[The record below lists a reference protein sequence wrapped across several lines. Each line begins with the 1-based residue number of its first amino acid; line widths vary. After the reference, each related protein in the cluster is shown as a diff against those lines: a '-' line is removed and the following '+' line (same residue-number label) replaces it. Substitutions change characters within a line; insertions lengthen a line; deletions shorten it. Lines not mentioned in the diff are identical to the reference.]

1 MADQLVT
8 SQCQQSQIVQQAI
21 LDSADFIIISTDRQ
35 GIIQTFNTGASRQL
49 GYEPKEVIG
58 QFTTCI
64 FHDPQEIVHRAQ
76 QLSQDLGCP
85 ITPGYEVLV
94 AKARLNIADENIW
107 TYIRKDKS
115 RFPVRLSVTTLQNG
129 AGNLVGF
136 LSISKDITG
145 QQQAQRSLRE
155 SKACFAGAF
164 QHAAIGMALVSPDGH
179 WLKVNASLCEIVGY
193 TESEL
198 LATTF
203 QDITYPE
210 DLKLDLQYVEQM
222 LAGEISNYHIE
233 KRYIHKQ
240 GHEVWILLSASL
252 VHADDGQ
259 PLYFVAQM
267 QDISQRKE
275 SEAAFQQLNAD
286 LEQLVQER
294 TAQLENAIETA
305 EIANGTKSQFL
316 AHMSHELR
324 TPLNAILGFSQLIAE
339 DEMMPQHLQK
349 SIDIINRSGEHLLS
363 LINEVLTLS
372 KIEAGQT
379 ILEETTFNFHDLLS
393 SLHEMLHLQAQSK
406 DLELKIEYSAEV
418 PEYLHADEQ
427 KLRQVLINL
436 MSNAL
441 KFTQQGAVTLRVRLD
456 SQDLSSSSPTHSLY
470 FELEDTGVGIAPD
483 ELETIFEPFVQT
495 QAGQRMNQ
503 GTGLGLPIC
512 RSFIQLMGGTL
523 TASSQIGKG
532 TCFRFD
538 VQVHVSEKNV
548 TKKSSGG
555 RLRDLSVQQ
564 PHYRILVVEDHLE
577 NQQLLVDLLV
587 PLGYDVQAVADGQAA
602 VSLSQNWHPHLIW
615 MDINLPNMDGLKA
628 TQQIKSLASSENRSP
643 PIIIALTASALDYT
657 RSQALESGCDDFVSK
672 PYILSDLLEIM
683 TRYLKTQPSPGE
695 SQPLPDSQVSDNNRL
710 YQQTPDQM
718 ERLPS
723 QTTPD
728 RMERLPSEWKRQL
741 HQAALYLDE
750 QRINSLIEQIEPE
763 HHELASNLKT
773 FVDNFQFDQI
783 LDLYK
788 FHDSEI

>member
-1 MADQLVT
+1 MANQLVT
-8 SQCQQSQIVQQAI
+8 SEWQQSQIVQQAI
-21 LDSADFIIISTDRQ
+21 LDSTDFIIISINLQ
-35 GIIQTFNTGASRQL
+35 GIIQTFNTGASQKL
-49 GYEPKEVIG
+49 GYKPEEVIG
-58 QFTTCI
+58 QFTPCI
-64 FHDPQEIVHRAQ
+64 FHDLQEVAHRAQ
-76 QLSQDLGCP
+76 QLSQELGYP
-85 ITPGYEVLV
+85 IQPGYEVLV
-94 AKARLNIADENIW
+94 AKARFNIADETIW
-107 TYIRKDKS
+107 TYICKDQR
-115 RFPVRLSVTTLQNG
+115 RFPVCLSVTTLQDD

-136 LSISKDITG
+136 LGIGKDIKE
-145 QQQAQRSLRE
+145 QQQTRRSLRE
-155 SKACFAGAF
+155 SEARFAGAF
-164 QHAAIGMALVSPDGH
+164 QHAAIGMALVSPNGQ
-179 WLKVNASLCEIVGY
+179 WLKVNTSLCEIVGY
-193 TESEL
+193 TEAEL
-198 LATTF
+198 LAITF
-203 QDITYPE
+203 QDITHPE
-210 DLKLDLQYVEQM
+210 DLELALKYVEQM
-222 LAGEISNYHIE
+222 LVGEIPNYRME

-240 GHEVWILLSASL
+240 GYAVWISLSVSL

-259 PLYFVAQM
+259 PLYFVAQI
-267 QDISQRKE
+267 QDISQRKQ
-275 SEAAFQQLNAD
+275 SEAAFQRLNAD

-339 DEMMPQHLQK
+339 DETMPQHLQK

-406 DLELKIEYSAEV
+406 GLELKIDYAAEV

-427 KLRQVLINL
+427 KLRQILLNL

-441 KFTQQGAVTLRVRLD
+441 KFTQQGAVTLRVKLGC
-456 SQDLSSSSPTHSLY
+456 QDLSSSSATHSLC

-512 RSFIQLMGGTL
+512 RSFVQLMGGTL

-532 TCFRFD
+532 TCFDFD
-538 VQVHVSEKNV
+538 IQVHVSEETV
-548 TKKSSGG
+548 TQNASGG

-577 NQQLLVDLLV
+577 NQQLLVDLLI

-628 TQQIKSLASSENRSP
+628 TQQIKYLASSENRSP
-643 PIIIALTASALDYT
+643 PIIVALTASALDYT

-683 TRYLKTQPSPGE
+683 TRYLKAQPSLGE
-695 SQPLPDSQVSDNNRL
+695 SPPLPEGQGSDKNCL
-710 YQQTPDQM
+710 YQKAPDLMQ
-718 ERLPS
+718 RLPS
-723 QTTPD
+723 
-728 RMERLPSEWKRQL
+728 SWKSQL

-763 HHELASNLKT
+763 HHELACNLTT

-783 LDLYK
+783 LNLTQA
-788 FHDSEI
+788 